1 MKTRSVLLVMASAS
15 LPFFGQ
21 AAHAGIF
28 SQDSKHA
35 DIREAQVPPKLDPA
49 KFVWLCSDASARV
62 VNYIIVSLPD
72 QRLYA
77 YNGLQLVAWS
87 SISSGRPGFETPV
100 GTFTVSEKDVDHH
113 SSLFDNAPMP
123 YFMRLTDGGVGLH
136 GGFLPGFAASH
147 GCIRLPY
154 DMAQQLFQM
163 VQPGTSVDILNTS
176 VIADVKKLKPS
187 PTGARLAD
195 F

>member
-1 MKTRSVLLVMASAS
+1 MVAA
-15 LPFFGQ
+15 LPVFLGQ
-21 AAHAGIF
+21 PAHAGLF
-28 SQDSKHA
+28 SQDSKHGSLRA
-35 DIREAQVPPKLDPA
+35 SQVPPKVELS
-49 KFVWLCSDASARV
+49 KFVWLCSDQSARAV
-62 VNYIIVSLPD
+62 DYIIVSLPD

-77 YNGLQLVAWS
+77 YKGLQLVAWS
-87 SISSGRPGFETPV
+87 NISSGRPGFETPT
-100 GTFTVSEKDVDHH
+100 GTFTVSEKDPDHH

-136 GGFLPGFAASH
+136 GGFLPGFPASH

-154 DMAQQLFQM
+154 QMAQDLFQL
-163 VQPGTSVDILNTS
+163 VQPGTSVDVLNTS
-176 VIADVKKLKPS
+176 VIQDVNKLKAS